1 MKIIIFEYIKNG
13 FLKPFSLNHS
23 PFEIR
28 IGVKTNLERIREI
41 YPESDIILI
50 VDESKEEVIRE
61 KFPNYT
67 INPDNIPAGLCLNG
81 AAIFKDEHKN
91 ILESSKS
98 LSNNKELISF
108 KLSTQESFQ
117 NFKKQIEDN
126 ILVTNA
132 SDINVIVNIWD
143 IFKFSEELI
152 KHDFQNLILNNN
164 YSYNSSMVRINGEY
178 IHIGLNSKIKAGVII
193 DASDGPV
200 IIDDNVVVDHG
211 TVIEGPC
218 YIGKNT
224 YISPNTLIRKNNT
237 IGPMCKLG
245 GEITCCNI
253 LGFSNKVH
261 DGFLGHS
268 FIGEWVN
275 IGAGTN
281 NSNLKNNYSN
291 VKVKFKDK
299 VYDSEL
305 QFLGCLIGDF
315 TRISIGTNINTGS
328 YIGLAVNLFN
338 HNFLN
343 NYVPSFSWGDNELV
357 KIDSLLNTIQK
368 MKARRTL
375 KLSDIEKKMITDLY
389 KKVTN

>member
-1 MKIIIFEYIKNG
+1 MNIIIFEYIKNG

-23 PFEIR
+23 SFEIR
-28 IGVKTNLERIREI
+28 IGAKTNLERIREI
-41 YPESDIILI
+41 YPKSDIILI
-50 VDESKEEVIRE
+50 VDESKKEVIRE

-67 INPDNIPAGLCLNG
+67 INPENIPSGLCLNG
-81 AAIFKDEHKN
+81 AAIFKDEHKS

-108 KLSTQESFQ
+108 KLSSQESFQ

-132 SDINVIVNIWD
+132 SDIDIVVNIWD

-152 KHDFQNLILNNN
+152 KHDFQSLILNNN
-164 YSYNSSMVRINGEY
+164 YSFNPSMIRINGEY
-178 IHIGLNSKIKAGVII
+178 IHIGLNSNIKAGVII

-261 DGFLGHS
+261 EGFLGHS

-281 NSNLKNNYSN
+281 NSNLKNNYST
-291 VKVKFKDK
+291 VKIKFKDK
-299 VYDSEL
+299 VHDSEL
-305 QFLGCLIGDF
+305 QFLGCLIGDY

-338 HNFLN
+338 HDFLN